1 VNQIETSDTHLNCNS
16 LIAVAYFNHGHYLK
30 NLLRRISQL
39 SPNANKVIIVDD
51 ASRQPIEDSL
61 SKIVGNV
68 EIIRQLQNRGPAA
81 ARNVAVSK
89 SDASFLIFVDA
100 DNLPRPQMIKVF
112 LETMERTK
120 ADLVVSPM
128 RGFSKTTADG
138 EPEDTLFVYTPEA
151 KFDPI
156 RSIQDNNL
164 GDTNFCVRRSVF
176 EALGGFRE
184 DRELM
189 GVEDWDFLIRFEL
202 AGYKRVVA
210 PEVLIDYRVVP
221 GSLSRRT
228 DPKLRHKKLLESY
241 LAGSP
246 LHVQQLVQEDWL
258 RLHYLMKLPAFRLAQ
273 RIQNVLDGKSGA
285 LSWFVGAFFRRLN
298 PFRKA

>member
-1 VNQIETSDTHLNCNS
+1 MRVSIVVPFYNHQSFLGFLSRSLTNQTLPPLH
-16 LIAVAYFNHGHYLK
+16 
-30 NLLRRISQL
+30 
-39 SPNANKVIIVDD
+39 VIVVDD
-51 ASRQPIEDSL
+51 VSSEPMSADRIGGLQQGFANHSIEFMWRNSP
-61 SKIVGNV
+61 
-68 EIIRQLQNRGPAA
+68 QNRGPAA
-81 ARNVAVSK
+81 ARNLGAK
-89 SDASFLIFVDA
+89 LTDSDYLIFVDA

-273 RIQNVLDGKSGA
+273 RIQNVLDGKSGS